1 MRGEEKCSSVG
12 SGFVIPVKAA
22 VKKKGSDDWSYRV
35 GICFQRLIS
44 NACFGC

>member
-22 VKKKGSDDWSYRV
+22 VKKKGGDDWSCRV
-35 GICFQRLIS
+35 VSVFRD
-44 NACFGC
+44 